1 NTYGNIFFGAEAF
14 GTVDISSMGL
24 KMYRKPQGS
33 AGTEDPIDQR
43 ATIGYKYSY
52 AAKVLEAA
60 RVQVLWAYGV

>member
-1 NTYGNIFFGAEAF
+1 
-14 GTVDISSMGL
+14 
-24 KMYRKPQGS
+24 MYRKPQGS